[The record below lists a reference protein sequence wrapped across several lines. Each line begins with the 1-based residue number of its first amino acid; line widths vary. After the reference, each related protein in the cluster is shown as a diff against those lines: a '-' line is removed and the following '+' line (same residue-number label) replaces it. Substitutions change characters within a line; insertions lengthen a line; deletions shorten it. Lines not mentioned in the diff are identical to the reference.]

1 MWLNIHSIIIFLF
14 VNASLLWLA
23 CAVRFGYYADMKY
36 IATTKVQ
43 GGKLL
48 RVKCEAEQGDDAAAR
63 GTISNVSITGDFF
76 MHPEDGV
83 TELEKS
89 LEGMSARAEVRE
101 YVSKLNDAIHGNEYE
116 LIGFSASDIAETL
129 IRALREGATIEEVA
143 AEEVTTSVD
152 QTPQVSIPVEGS
164 DDELD
169 DEQ

>member
-1 MWLNIHSIIIFLF
+1 MRTSLRII
-14 VNASLLWLA
+14 LL
-23 CAVRFGYYADMKY
+23 MKY

-48 RVKCEAEQGDDAAAR
+48 RVKCEAER
-63 GTISNVSITGDFF
+63 GTDGAAIGTFSNVSITGDFF

-101 YVSKLNDAIHGNEYE
+101 FVSKLNDAIHGNGYE

-129 IRALREGATIEEVA
+129 VRALHEGSTIEEVA
-143 AEEVTTSVD
+143 AEEVTTPVEPTP
-152 QTPQVSIPVEGS
+152 QTPIPAE